1 MTRRLAQLLAAVLV
15 AAALA
20 GCESVV
26 EETNGPVGD
35 AKIRTS
41 VLPPPALYRKSSTYR
56 RVEATPTAP
65 ASEEG
70 ACEGGVCSPK

>member
-15 AAALA
+15 AAALV
-20 GCESVV
+20 GCESVI

-35 AKIRTS
+35 AKVRTS
-41 VLPPPALYRKSSTYR
+41 ILPPPALHRRSSTFR
-56 RVEATPTAP
+56 RTEATPTAP

-70 ACEGGVCSPK
+70 ACESGVCSPK